1 MTDNIP
7 TLFDVHLN
15 PKIFKILNEKLYKG
29 YLILLLKYPHSEE
42 FDGKKLLVYQG
53 FTSSKE
59 LMAFT
64 GGVIDPRFSNDKVSP
79 IAMFK
84 PRQTSAKLIEA
95 MIDAITI

>member
-1 MTDNIP
+1 MTANIP

-15 PKIFKILNEKLYKG
+15 PKIFKILNEKSYKG
-29 YLILLLKYPHSEE
+29 YLILLLRYPHCEE

-53 FTSSKE
+53 FASSKE

-64 GGVIDPRFSNDKVSP
+64 GGEIDPRFSNDKVSP

-95 MIDAITI
+95 MINALQI